1 MLRRNMQLLKSQ
13 DAVAK
18 RKSLNKSTDKRQKLE
33 VVVMLQTEG
42 IKQKESNKTSYMQSV
57 AVVKLQHQKRS
68 FFITRATY
76 NVLSIYI
83 IHHY

>member
-1 MLRRNMQLLKSQ
+1 MQLLKSQ

-42 IKQKESNKTSYMQSV
+42 I
-57 AVVKLQHQKRS
+57 
-68 FFITRATY
+68 
-76 NVLSIYI
+76 
-83 IHHY
+83 